1 MKFRSTLTMLL
12 ATASI
17 GLTGPALAQTE
28 TETQT
33 SMEVP
38 EIAAEDVSSGQIVS
52 FVNAMI
58 ALERIR
64 AEYQPKIQALES
76 EEERK
81 ALAAEADEAAKA
93 AVTKVKGISPE
104 EYIAIGRAANEDKE
118 LADKITTRI
127 VEMRQKQQKRQTL
140 QQPSVQQDG
149 ETAAEGEAETGTD
162 GETATE

>member
-1 MKFRSTLTMLL
+1 MKFRSTLTMVI

-17 GLTGPALAQTE
+17 ALTGPALAQ
-28 TETQT
+28 QQA

-38 EIAAEDVSSGQIVS
+38 EIAAEDVTSGQIAS

-64 AEYQPKIQALES
+64 AEYQPQIQATEDT
-76 EEERK
+76 EERQK
-81 ALAAEADEAAKA
+81 LAAEADEAAKA
-93 AVTKVKGISPE
+93 AVTETKGISPE
-104 EYIAIGRAANEDKE
+104 EYIAIGRAANENKE

-127 VEMRQKQQKRQTL
+127 VELRQKQQKRQRL
-140 QQPSVQQDG
+140 QQPGVQEDG
-149 ETAAEGEAETGTD
+149 ESTTD

>member
-17 GLTGPALAQTE
+17 GLTGPALAQS
-28 TETQT
+28 ETQT

-38 EIAAEDVSSGQIVS
+38 EIAADDVTSGQIVS

-64 AEYQPKIQALES
+64 AEYQPKIQSTEDTD
-76 EEERK
+76 ERQK
-81 ALAAEADEAAKA
+81 LAAEADEAAKA
-93 AVTKVKGISPE
+93 AVTKTKGITPE
-104 EYIAIGRAANEDKE
+104 EYIAIGRAANQDKE

-149 ETAAEGEAETGTD
+149 ESTSE